1 MNGLT
6 WAFGRICVSLLDDM
20 PVLSDE
26 RFTSVQADPLQRSAL
41 SILSCTIA
49 RTAEDLLVIFPFP
62 IRWSRYRISFSSSF
76 TVTGLRVMNIR

>member
-1 MNGLT
+1 M
-6 WAFGRICVSLLDDM
+6 
-20 PVLSDE
+20 
-26 RFTSVQADPLQRSAL
+26 QRSVL